1 MIDVYYNQYNLIL
14 NKKTMKSPEQ
24 KFNPQEHTRSAKKRA
39 LELLEQGD
47 LMQAIDSMV
56 SDLGK
61 DPTRPT
67 EQVRMLTMM
76 GMVTRNDPALDE
88 EKARD
93 FIEGF
98 AE

>member
-1 MIDVYYNQYNLIL
+1 ME
-14 NKKTMKSPEQ
+14 SPEQ
-24 KFNPQEHTRSAKKRA
+24 GFNPQEHTRWAKQRA
-39 LELLEQGD
+39 LELLENGD

-61 DPTRPT
+61 DPTRPP
-67 EQVRMLTMM
+67 EQVRLLPMI
-76 GMVTRNDPALDE
+76 GMITRNDPALDE
-88 EKARD
+88 KKVRE

>member
-1 MIDVYYNQYNLIL
+1 MEKQ
-14 NKKTMKSPEQ
+14 EGA
-24 KFNPQEHTRSAKKRA
+24 FNPQEHTRWAKQRA
-39 LELLEQGD
+39 LEILKQGD

-56 SDLGK
+56 SDLRK
-61 DPTRPT
+61 DPTRPP

-76 GMVTRNDPALDE
+76 GMITRNDPALDE
-88 EKARD
+88 KKVRE